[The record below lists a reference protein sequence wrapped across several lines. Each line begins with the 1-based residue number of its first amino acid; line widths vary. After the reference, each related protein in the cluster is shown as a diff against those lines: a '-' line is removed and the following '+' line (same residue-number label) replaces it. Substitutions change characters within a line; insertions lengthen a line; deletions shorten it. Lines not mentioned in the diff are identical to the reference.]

1 VAYAKVP
8 PYLHPMRLF
17 HKSACLCNDAH
28 CGAVQTF
35 IDAPNA
41 ASGPI
46 PDDVSP
52 FFAGPYYEW

>member
-1 VAYAKVP
+1 MVP
-8 PYLHPMRLF
+8 ILSAASGDLLPAHLRLPTHSVPLHML
-17 HKSACLCNDAH
+17 
-28 CGAVQTF
+28 QTF

-52 FFAGPYYEW
+52 FFTGPYYEW